1 MKISYVTFYNPHD
14 IHEWSGS
21 GYYIAKAI
29 KDQNNEM
36 EYIYDFDI
44 KMGITN
50 YYRRLINKIMGKE
63 YQMRRSPFVI
73 EQYARQIEQKISTD
87 SDVIFSPGSVDIALV
102 KSKVPKAF
110 MTDATFAGM
119 LGFYPTYSKLSPT
132 TIEFGH
138 QLEQAAIDSSNLC
151 IYSSQWA
158 ARSAID
164 YYHADPAKVKVVPF
178 GANIESDRTLD
189 TIKSLVQQKP
199 ENECHLLFIGIHW
212 IRKGGKIAL
221 QIAQAL
227 NNMGLKTT
235 LHLVGID
242 SIPEK
247 KLPDFVINH
256 GFISK
261 STPEGSQKLND
272 LFSKCHFLLVPTQ
285 AEAYGLVFCEANS
298 FGLPAIAT
306 QTGGVTTIIK
316 DDLNGRTFPLDSEP
330 EDYAKFIASYFNDF
344 DKYKELALSSFNEY
358 EKRLNWKVAGREI
371 TRLLKSL

>member
-1 MKISYVTFYNPHD
+1 MKVSYISYYNPHD

-50 YYRRLINKIMGKE
+50 YYRRLINKIMGRE
-63 YQMRRSPFVI
+63 YQMRRSPYVI
-73 EQYARQIEQKISTD
+73 EQYARQIEKKISTD

-102 KSKVPKAF
+102 KSKVPKVF

-119 LGFYPTYSKLSPT
+119 LGFYPTYSRLSPT
-132 TIEFGH
+132 TIKYGH

-158 ARSAID
+158 AQSAID
-164 YYHADPAKVKVVPF
+164 YYKADPGKVKVVPF
-178 GANIESDRTLD
+178 GANIESDRTLQSVK
-189 TIKSLVQQKP
+189 TLVNQKP
-199 ENECHLLFIGIHW
+199 QSECHLLFIGVHW

-221 QIAQAL
+221 NIAQTL
-227 NNMGLKTT
+227 NKMGLKTT

-242 SIPEK
+242 NIPGKE
-247 KLPDFVINH
+247 LPDFAINH

-261 STPEGSQKLND
+261 STPEGSKKLND
-272 LFSKCHFLLVPTQ
+272 LFSQCHFLLVPTQ

-316 DDLNGRTFPLDSEP
+316 DDINGKTFSLDAKP
-330 EDYAKFIASYFNDF
+330 EKYARYIASYFDDF
-344 DKYKELALSSFNEY
+344 KTYKDLAVSSFNEY
-358 EKRLNWKVAGREI
+358 ETRLNWDVAGKEI
-371 TRLLKSL
+371 TRLIKSL